1 MVKILNYGNSI
12 YNSKYASSLSAPRF
26 FKKIAS
32 LQFRSSS
39 QKVLANF
46 AKIQKSIPQ
55 KNEIVSTRDLYSLL
69 EILSQTISLKHGHNS
84 VEINDVKTAITFYY
98 HLSHCPAI
106 SPIINGDFSVLFK
119 TNSQDRNIAIKD
131 LEISSPASQQLELVK
146 DKFNKM
152 LEEKS
157 DELITQLNSSMLLL
171 SGFHAKNNKIT
182 RKNIDDS
189 YKLLRVLLLRTPILE
204 FDTIYDYFRLINS
217 DIYKKMNLIRIT
229 EDGLINLKNV
239 IHLFADHKNSI
250 SKIFPNEKLLK
261 IGVNKFPIS
270 TLIKNIAQIYGL
282 KNNIFAIDTEHLKK
296 VIGIYEQLL
305 RKFKFFKPH
314 KELTKEK
321 ILEIYSRRFNLEISP
336 RTQNFLFRFRRNFT
350 ISMNDLVGR
359 KEMLF
364 NFSALTS
371 QMFTSIVTISVL
383 CASRFNH
390 EAILLEDIKHAIR
403 IYTFLLLDSDLT
415 GNTF

>member
-1 MVKILNYGNSI
+1 MVKIVNYSNNTF
-12 YNSKYASSLSAPRF
+12 NSKYASSLSAPRF

-32 LQFRSSS
+32 IQFRPSS
-39 QKVLANF
+39 QKVLSNF
-46 AKIQKSIPQ
+46 TKIQKSIPQ
-55 KNEIVSTRDLYSLL
+55 KTEIISTRDLYSLL
-69 EILSQTISLKHGHNS
+69 EILSQTISLRHGHNS
-84 VEINDVKTAITFYY
+84 VEIKDVKTAITFYY

-119 TNSQDRNIAIKD
+119 TNSQDKDNSIKK
-131 LEISSPASQQLELVK
+131 LEISTPATQQLELVK

-157 DELITQLNSSMLLL
+157 NELIKQLNSCMLLL
-171 SGFHAKNNKIT
+171 SGFKAKNNKIT
-182 RKNIDDS
+182 RKDIDES

-229 EDGLINLKNV
+229 EEGLVNLKNI
-239 IHLFADHKNSI
+239 IHLFADHKNSK

-261 IGVNKFPIS
+261 LGVNKFPIS

-282 KNNIFAIDTEHLKK
+282 KNNIFAIDSEHLKK
-296 VIGIYEQLL
+296 VINIYEQILK
-305 RKFKFFKPH
+305 RFQFYKPH
-314 KELTKEK
+314 QEVTKEK
-321 ILEIYSRRFNLEISP
+321 LLEIYSKKFNLQISP
-336 RTQNFLFRFRRNFT
+336 KTQNFLFRFRRNFT
-350 ISMNDLVGR
+350 ISMNELVGR

-371 QMFTSIVTISVL
+371 QMFTSIVVISAL

-390 EAILLEDIKHAIR
+390 EEILLEDIKHAIR
-403 IYTFLLLDSDLT
+403 IYTSLLLDFDLKDKL
-415 GNTF
+415 F